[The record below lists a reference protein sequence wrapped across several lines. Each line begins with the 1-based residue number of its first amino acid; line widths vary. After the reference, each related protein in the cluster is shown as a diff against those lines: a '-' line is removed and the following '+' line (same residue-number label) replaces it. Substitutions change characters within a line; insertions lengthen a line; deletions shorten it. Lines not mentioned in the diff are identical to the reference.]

1 MTSSA
6 LRRILLVVRAAA
18 VAAFVAPPLASPLP
32 RTPNAR
38 GRTCWPPRAFAA
50 AATTCGAPP
59 LRVRPTMT
67 NSMGGAAAGIRMA
80 DDGVDNPFAKWIK
93 TENNIT
99 EDSQGAGGDGRATKA
114 PAAKAA
120 DREPPKKA
128 VETSFRADNGD
139 LVENPF
145 AKYITGASAGAS
157 SSSSSGAIA
166 AAATSSPSA
175 FSKEVDV
182 EVEVVVEAAA
192 DEAAAPPSAAAA
204 AVAKVSKRPV
214 SLSPA
219 PPRRMSNDDMG
230 ISGGTNGGGSRV
242 PSRVPFFYPALLV
255 GGALVGSA
263 FGAGL
268 MLLPTLPTTL
278 RRAVLLAVSSFAS
291 AILAAWLD
299 VKILAATCAELAVGA
314 YNGVGWLVVASGQAA
329 VGAAVGTTN
338 GVFWLMTTF
347 VQAAVAA
354 AAYFGAVAQGYL
366 NAVTSV
372 ALAAQALAFGALART
387 LTLVGA
393 GAQRTAGAVTGG
405 AAAVATGGASGASA
419 AASGVSSVAASGAAA
434 VNVAA
439 QSVASLVSAVYQ
451 AVLHV
456 VLHAAPTALLA
467 GLTQLRLLLV
477 AIATAVAAGATSLG
491 TAVQVLLQTISRTAE
506 RQLPASVPEAALSSP
521 GSTALP
527 PLAPPPTWT
536 APPIIATL
544 TSAVSQFVSRLVAA
558 APTLLIGA
566 ATYAFLSWAIRNP
579 EDFAARRRDA
589 ADRVARFMEWA
600 REEEERATGL
610 RQRAFGADGS
620 PAEVSQSQMQSS
632 STAAARPSEPSTRP
646 VRPILDISDED
657 SSAALP
663 EPKPRAPNFYQGR
676 PKPDPEEVQR
686 FLDQWKR
693 VRDGRDTQQ
702 RD

>member
-1 MTSSA
+1 M
-6 LRRILLVVRAAA
+6 
-18 VAAFVAPPLASPLP
+18 
-32 RTPNAR
+32 
-38 GRTCWPPRAFAA
+38 
-50 AATTCGAPP
+50 
-59 LRVRPTMT
+59 
-67 NSMGGAAAGIRMA
+67 
-80 DDGVDNPFAKWIK
+80 
-93 TENNIT
+93 
-99 EDSQGAGGDGRATKA
+99 
-114 PAAKAA
+114 
-120 DREPPKKA
+120 
-128 VETSFRADNGD
+128 ETSFRADNGD

-157 SSSSSGAIA
+157 SSSSSGAVA

-263 FGAGL
+263 FGAGSCCCRHC
-268 MLLPTLPTTL
+268 
-278 RRAVLLAVSSFAS
+278 RRPCAARYCSRL
-291 AILAAWLD
+291 IICERHLAAWLD

-491 TAVQVLLQTISRTAE
+491 TGAGTTSDDLADGGAAVARLGPRGGVIVTWVNGA
-506 RQLPASVPEAALSSP
+506 AALSTTADVDCSTDHRHPHLRRLAVRLSP
-521 GSTALP
+521 GSGCPHTADRSGDVCIPELGDSQP
-527 PLAPPPTWT
+527 RGFCGAT
-536 APPIIATL
+536 AGCCRPCGSVHGVGARGGGA
-544 TSAVSQFVSRLVAA
+544 SYRAA
-558 APTLLIGA
+558 AAGV
-566 ATYAFLSWAIRNP
+566 RC
-579 EDFAARRRDA
+579 RREPSRGLTVADA
-589 ADRVARFMEWA
+589 VIVD
-600 REEEERATGL
+600 
-610 RQRAFGADGS
+610 
-620 PAEVSQSQMQSS
+620 SS
-632 STAAARPSEPSTRP
+632 STPQRAVNTTGAPH
-646 VRPILDISDED
+646 
-657 SSAALP
+657 
-663 EPKPRAPNFYQGR
+663 PRHLR
-676 PKPDPEEVQR
+676 
-686 FLDQWKR
+686 
-693 VRDGRDTQQ
+693 
-702 RD
+702 